1 VRSDRASGSAE
12 AVALT
17 RCLESELPVDHRLFE
32 DRFARRFLGPLP
44 RAIAELCRIAPLRVV
59 LLGAAELAMPGARG
73 IAVGRTRFIDDAFA
87 AALDAGAEQVV
98 ILGAGYDCR
107 AYRMAGAE
115 RARIFKVDHPATQ
128 ARKRERLQLLLSRL
142 PDHVTFVPIDFNR
155 ERLADALERASFESG
170 RRTFF
175 VWEGVTEYLSAEAV
189 DATLGFVVAVSGR
202 GSEIVFTYTDIGV
215 IEGTTE
221 FAGAK
226 RVARLNRLGGE
237 PYTFGFD
244 PKRLRTQLRERGLEL
259 VADVA
264 GAEYAERYFRP
275 HRRRIVGNEYERT
288 VLARVV
294 GGAR

>member
-12 AVALT
+12 AVALA
-17 RCLESELPVDHRLFE
+17 RCLESDLPVDRRLFE
-32 DRFARRFLGPLP
+32 DRFACGFLGPVP
-44 RAIAELCRIAPLRVV
+44 RAIAVLCRVAPLRAL

-87 AALDAGAEQVV
+87 AALDAGAEQAV

-107 AYRMAGAE
+107 AYRLAGAK
-115 RARIFKVDHPATQ
+115 RARIFEVDHPATQ
-128 ARKRERLQLLLSRL
+128 AHKRDRLQFLLPRV
-142 PDHVTFVPIDFNR
+142 PDHVTFIPIDFNR
-155 ERLADALERASFESG
+155 ERLADVMARAGFESG

-189 DATLGFVVAVSGR
+189 DATLHFVVAASGR
-202 GSEIVFTYTDIGV
+202 GSEIAFTYTDVGV
-215 IEGTTE
+215 VEGTVE

-226 RVARLNRLGGE
+226 RMLLLNRLGGE

-244 PKRLRTQLRERGLEL
+244 PKRLRTHIRERGLEP

-288 VLARVV
+288 VLARIL
-294 GGAR
+294 GGR